1 MNSNHLESPLQ
12 VSVTLDVAAISSVS
26 PLSAHEAER
35 LLRHGLEQERHDG
48 WWEFAIRFVDDGEI
62 GRIHELFLGDP
73 TPTDI
78 ITFSYEPE
86 ERGGDIVIS
95 LEMAGRSAAEAGWEV
110 REELSFLLL
119 HGLLHILGWNDQDDS
134 SRERMLARQ
143 YDILATWKESVQSD

>member
-1 MNSNHLESPLQ
+1 MNSNHLELPLQ
-12 VSVTLDVAAISSVS
+12 VSVTLDVAAASSVS
-26 PLSAHEAER
+26 PVGVHEAEC
-35 LLRHGLEQERHDG
+35 LFRHGLEQERRG
-48 WWEFAIRFVDDGEI
+48 GAWEFAIRFVDDEEI
-62 GRIHELFLGDP
+62 GRLHEIFLGDP
-73 TPTDI
+73 APTDI
-78 ITFSYEPE
+78 ITFSYQPE

-95 LEMAGRSAAEAGWEV
+95 LETAGRSAAEAGWEV